1 MSLENLRYLVGA
13 VYRLCL
19 LAVMIAVLWVKGYF
33 WLIFGAAL
41 ALFLI
46 SSVMMHVVMELA
58 QNARF
63 ARGEEIEE
71 GDEDDTPPLPPPTP
85 LRARTE

>member
-13 VYRLCL
+13 LYRMGL

-46 SSVMMHVVMELA
+46 STVMMHVVMELA
-58 QNARF
+58 ENARL
-63 ARGEEIEE
+63 ARGEVIEE
-71 GDEDDTPPLPPPTP
+71 SDEDDTPPLPPPKP
-85 LRARTE
+85 LRARTD